1 MIDCQSVILGI
12 LSKETE
18 MDDWESISKELKKI
32 PWFRELSQEHVQKIA
47 EITNLR
53 QVKAGEVLFREGD
66 KEQCVY
72 IVIEGR
78 VALDMFVPH
87 RGKVRF
93 YTAEPWEVFGWSSVT
108 PTIHQRTAGATA
120 VVDGLIVCINAE
132 KLREICDA
140 DHDLGYLVM
149 RRLANVVAGRLLVT
163 RLQLLDMFANPETKN
178 A

>member
-1 MIDCQSVILGI
+1 
-12 LSKETE
+12 
-18 MDDWESISKELKKI
+18 MDNVEHISKELKKI

-53 QVKAGEVLFREGD
+53 PVKAGEVLFREGD
-66 KEQCVY
+66 KEECIY
-72 IVIEGR
+72 IVIDGR
-78 VALDMFVPH
+78 VGLDMFVPH

-108 PTIHQRTAGATA
+108 PNIRQRTAGATA

-132 KLREICDA
+132 KLRQACDE

-178 A
+178 AS

>member
-1 MIDCQSVILGI
+1 
-12 LSKETE
+12 
-18 MDDWESISKELKKI
+18 MDNVDQISKELKKI
-32 PWFRELSQEHVQKIA
+32 PWFRELSKEHVQKIA
-47 EITNLR
+47 EISNLR
-53 QVKAGEVLFREGD
+53 LVKAGEVLFREGD
-66 KEQCVY
+66 KEECVY
-72 IVIEGR
+72 IVIDGR
-78 VALDMFVPH
+78 VGLDMFVPH

-108 PTIHQRTAGATA
+108 PNIRQRTAGATA

-132 KLREICDA
+132 KLRQACDE